1 MAKDELGYDRIVE
14 RQLRGV
20 AREVLAQVAA
30 QGLPG
35 DHHFYITFRTDHPG
49 VSIGPSLKA
58 QFPHEI
64 TIVLQHQFWGLEV
77 SDQAFVVTL
86 SFGGKHERLQ
96 VPFEALVS
104 FTDPSVKFG
113 LQFELKNQQVELQ
126 PSEKPG
132 TTEKFPGPRAQ
143 LDKLSP
149 DKTASEKSALEKTTL
164 EKTSLE
170 KTSADAPKALPKSA
184 SDPAG
189 AGNPPA
195 ARPAAGNTGADTGK
209 ATTVVALDTF
219 RKKH

>member
-30 QGLPG
+30 RGLPG

-49 VSIGPSLKA
+49 VSIGPALKA
-58 QFPHEI
+58 QFPREI

-77 SDQAFVVTL
+77 TEEAFAVTL
-86 SFGGKHERLQ
+86 SFSGKHERLH

-126 PSEKPG
+126 PG
-132 TTEKFPGPRAQ
+132 
-143 LDKLSP
+143 D
-149 DKTASEKSALEKTTL
+149 KSATAEKT
-164 EKTSLE
+164 E
-170 KTSADAPKALPKSA
+170 APKALPKATSA
-184 SDPAG
+184 ESGSESPDAADAG
-189 AGNPPA
+189 
-195 ARPAAGNTGADTGK
+195 K
-209 ATTVVALDTF
+209 STVVALDTF

>member
-30 QGLPG
+30 KGLPG

-58 QFPHEI
+58 QFPKEI

-77 SDQAFVVTL
+77 TDEAFVVTL
-86 SFGGKHERLQ
+86 SFSGKHERLH

-113 LQFELKNQQVELQ
+113 LQFELKNQPVEMQPGDNAATALQ
-126 PSEKPG
+126 E
-132 TTEKFPGPRAQ
+132 E
-143 LDKLSP
+143 
-149 DKTASEKSALEKTTL
+149 
-164 EKTSLE
+164 
-170 KTSADAPKALPKSA
+170 APAALPKKAEGTSA
-184 SDPAG
+184 ETGGNGEAAKPA
-189 AGNPPA
+189 
-195 ARPAAGNTGADTGK
+195 
-209 ATTVVALDTF
+209 TVIALDNF